1 MSLID
6 LTAITVHSFKGGTG
20 KSLIVTNLAYYYSLL
35 GKKTLIVDG
44 DYTAPCLETYF
55 PKDKS
60 NESKK
65 PFTAFLEGRITFEE
79 TVSKTQYDN
88 LYISYSPPP
97 SFSEE
102 MLKATSAKHGEYLK
116 KMMEAIEIASDKL
129 KFEIIIFDSTNGVN
143 IPAINHLACS
153 QKSIV
158 VIKPTRYGIESTHEL
173 VEKIYS
179 KLAYLSKGG
188 KRSDFFIWNQ
198 VPNLS
203 DNKKLE
209 NFIDSWTK
217 KLESINLKNIATINY
232 SPKVILSMIVDSPIN
247 LPEIYKVIKSEI
259 EEIAANLEK

>member
-1 MSLID
+1 MI

-20 KSLIVTNLAYYYSLL
+20 KSLIVTTLAYYYSLK
-35 GKKTLIVDG
+35 GEKTLIIDG

-60 NESKK
+60 LESIK
-65 PFTAFLEGRITFEE
+65 PFTSFLEGKIAFED
-79 TVSKTQYDN
+79 TIAKTEYKN

-102 MLKATSAKHGEYLK
+102 VLKANSAKHGEYLK
-116 KMMEAIEIASDKL
+116 KMMEAIEIAYSDKL
-129 KFEIIIFDSTNGVN
+129 KFDKIIFDSTNGVN

-158 VIKPTRYGIESTHEL
+158 VIKPTRYGIESTHKL

-188 KRSDFFIWNQ
+188 RRSDYFIWNQ

-203 DNKKLE
+203 ENSKLE
-209 NFIDSWTK
+209 NFINDWTQ
-217 KLESINLKNIATINY
+217 KLEKINLKHLTTISY
-232 SPKVILSMIVDSPIN
+232 SPKVVLSMIVDLPIN
-247 LPEIYKVIKSEI
+247 LPEIYDEIKVEI
-259 EEIAANLEK
+259 EDIASKLEKN